1 MEGKQRTKLAWIRT
15 LRGLS
20 QSQLAKKSGVCR
32 NAIRNYEQR
41 RRRID
46 AATGEVLWRLATA
59 LEVPM
64 ESLLEHDKEF

>member
-20 QSQLAKKSGVCR
+20 QSQLAKKSGVSTD
-32 NAIRNYEQR
+32 AIQHYEQR
-41 RRRID
+41 HRRID
-46 AATGEVLWRLATA
+46 AASGEVLWRLATA

-64 ESLLEHDKEF
+64 ESLLEHDREF

>member
-1 MEGKQRTKLAWIRT
+1 METKLAWIR
-15 LRGLS
+15 RMNGLS
-20 QSQLAKKSGVCR
+20 QTQLAKKSGVCA

-46 AATGEVLWRLATA
+46 AASAEVVWRLATV